1 MEMCI
6 LRGRESPK
14 REFGEFLEY
23 INDKMTDLI
32 GDAPTLDRTGSELL
46 KKNKTDKPSP
56 FDHMGIGEEKIN
68 IVVDDVDDV
77 V

>member
-1 MEMCI
+1 
-6 LRGRESPK
+6 
-14 REFGEFLEY
+14 
-23 INDKMTDLI
+23 MTDLI

-46 KKNKTDKPSP
+46 KKKKIDKPSP